1 MKMTSNTTM
10 LIVATILVLAGG
22 YWFFFTGSSGN
33 QVPLTTSASQSAAET
48 RFQALVGQLSPIT
61 FDTSIFSEARFKS
74 LVDISTPVQPESLGR
89 LDPFAPL
96 H

>member
-22 YWFFFTGSSGN
+22 YWFFFSGNSGN
-33 QVPLTTSASQSAAET
+33 QVPLMINATQSAAET
-48 RFQALVGQLSPIT
+48 RFQALVGQLSLIT
-61 FDTSIFSEARFKS
+61 FDTSIFSDSRFKS